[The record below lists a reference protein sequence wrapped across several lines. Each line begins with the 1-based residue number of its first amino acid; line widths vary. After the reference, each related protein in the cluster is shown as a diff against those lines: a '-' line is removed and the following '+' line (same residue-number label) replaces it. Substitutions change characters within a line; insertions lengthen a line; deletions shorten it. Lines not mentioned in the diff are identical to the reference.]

1 MAAEKFYLNFGA
13 VALIVDTRS
22 VAVGSRG
29 TLAGIVRQRPTSQKL
44 WFRVRIDQ
52 IETCELEFS
61 CFEFSLFVV
70 HLQSPIICY

>member
-29 TLAGIVRQRPTSQKL
+29 TLAGIVRQRPTRQ
-44 WFRVRIDQ
+44 
-52 IETCELEFS
+52 FS
-61 CFEFSLFVV
+61 RHCCHLLLNQFNGFVIYFEKINAS
-70 HLQSPIICY
+70 